1 VNTRTYILSSSTLS
15 AGADGYDIYESG
27 ATNLVISF
35 SGVMNQAT
43 DATKYL
49 KFMVEYPDDESIYTV
64 QSLSD
69 LNLIKNETISRYFY
83 PTDAFST
90 TYQIDVSGL
99 KSDFTVDLY
108 RVNLN
113 VGKTAINSH
122 KDFQIINTHLFSNSE
137 ATNQLMVTVE
147 SQAQRYISNILIPY
161 NKSRK
166 VYLPSAPP
174 KMFLT
179 DNIYLRTEPLTFISV
194 LYPTVGLA
202 PVVAERGNGNAN
214 IVEET
219 QYIQVGLAMEFIE
232 ESDSQHHNHNGL
244 WRLNENGYPKTVFG
258 APVDINGVSPYSGN
272 TTEDYI
278 IIVPEDGID
287 YQYDTIDDTNPNA
300 AYTGIYP
307 AGYES

>member
-1 VNTRTYILSSSTLS
+1 MNTRTYILSSSTLS
-15 AGADGYDIYESG
+15 AGTDGYDIYESG

-35 SGVMNQAT
+35 SGVMNQAA

-69 LNLIKNETISRYFY
+69 LNLIKNEKISRYFY

-137 ATNQLMVTVE
+137 ATNQLMVTFE

-166 VYLPSAPP
+166 VYLPSPP
-174 KMFLT
+174 PTMFLT
-179 DNIYLRTEPLTFISV
+179 DNIFLRTEPRTFISV
-194 LYPTVGLA
+194 LYPNVGLA
-202 PVVAERGNGNAN
+202 PVLAERDSAN

-232 ESDSQHHNHNGL
+232 ESDSQHHNHKGL
-244 WRLNENGYPKTVFG
+244 WQLNENGYPKTVFG

-287 YQYDTIDDTNPNA
+287 YQYDIIEDTNKNA

>member
-1 VNTRTYILSSSTLS
+1 
-15 AGADGYDIYESG
+15 
-27 ATNLVISF
+27 
-35 SGVMNQAT
+35 MNQAA

-64 QSLSD
+64 QSLSN
-69 LNLIKNETISRYFY
+69 LNLIKNEKISRYFY

-137 ATNQLMVTVE
+137 ATNQLMVTFE

-166 VYLPSAPP
+166 VYLPSPP
-174 KMFLT
+174 PTMFLT
-179 DNIYLRTEPLTFISV
+179 DNIFLRTEPRTFISV
-194 LYPTVGLA
+194 LYPNVGLA
-202 PVVAERGNGNAN
+202 PVLAERDSAN

-232 ESDSQHHNHNGL
+232 ESDSQHHNHKGL
-244 WRLNENGYPKTVFG
+244 WQLNENGYPKTVFG

-287 YQYDTIDDTNPNA
+287 YQYDIIEDTNKNA